1 MNNKAV
7 LLRFLTELDWDSAR
21 HLSDGF
27 GVNGCLRPLEAERL
41 SLSFR
46 SQKTFD
52 LSCGGLSIDVRLNEI
67 ALIFSRGNGE
77 S

>member
-21 HLSDGF
+21 HLSDAF
-27 GVNGCLRPLEAERL
+27 GVNVCLRPLEAERL

-52 LSCGGLSIDVRLNEI
+52 LS
-67 ALIFSRGNGE
+67 
-77 S
+77 